1 MIKILNKRLLLAIS
15 YVIIVLLSVFTITA
29 CGKEDTTKVMS
40 LSLNPEIEFILDKN
54 NKVVTVN
61 AMNDE
66 GNYIAATVEFKGLS
80 AEEAAKE
87 FVEAVKD
94 NGFLIEG
101 EVSASENQLEISV
114 SGENAKKLYD
124 NVKSSINNF
133 LADLDFTIN
142 FEFETIEKEDLQE
155 LVSECMKEIKNSE
168 IVDMTEQEL
177 IALLEASR
185 KETEALFTEE
195 LKDLYYQNRYEEI
208 IQEKCDAI
216 LTQLENSQVFE
227 GVKTA
232 LETAYTNITSQI
244 SSMKDAYIDNF
255 LDPESAYQQAKQ
267 EYIEA
272 KKALL
277 EARLEGLVNMAQ
289 IEQTLALMEQN
300 LENVEEMAENIIEG
314 IETTMNSA
322 LATFNTM
329 LNQISSFIN
338 EDTINAAI
346 EDAKT
351 NFKSAFQTTY
361 ATYIENNNW
370 NDLNPNTQA

>member
-1 MIKILNKRLLLAIS
+1 MIKILNKRLLLVIS

-87 FVEAVKD
+87 FIEAVKD

-232 LETAYTNITSQI
+232 LETAYTNLTGQI
-244 SSMKDAYIDNF
+244 SAMKDAYIDNF
-255 LDPESAYQQAKQ
+255 LDPECAYQQAKQ

-277 EARLEGLVNMAQ
+277 EARLEGLVDMAQ

-322 LATFNTM
+322 LATFNSM

-338 EDTINAAI
+338 QDTVNTAI
-346 EDAKT
+346 EAAKT